1 MQVEKLP
8 VKWFCA
14 NLKLAKKHPQYIW
27 LIWLPEQLLHWISL
41 QTWVR
46 NSHQNIQKQ
55 HQFCIIQVSE
65 FPFKIFN
72 VLGAALLHFYWL
84 IFATAEPEEST
95 QTLHTGDPKFQLFF
109 SKDSGNSLGKSQQQ
123 HSQTDQPERT
133 QLSCTMKTQL
143 WLFAELWCCN
153 WQRPGQ
159 ACPREFQCHAAVP
172 VPECPTQSSRS
183 TVMPSPSQCWTEDW
197 TESKIFDNGSLL
209 PGRSINFISTFLHK
223 WLMWGDVS
231 GLQEPLKVKLM
242 FIV

>member
-8 VKWFCA
+8 VKWFSA

-27 LIWLPEQLLHWISL
+27 FIWLPEQLLHWISV

-55 HQFCIIQVSE
+55 QPGLHYSGFWIPIQNIQFCSRCCITPLLLANICNSWTWGVNTNSTHRR
-65 FPFKIFN
+65 PKISI
-72 VLGAALLHFYWL
+72 V
-84 IFATAEPEEST
+84 
-95 QTLHTGDPKFQLFF
+95 F

-123 HSQTDQPERT
+123 PSQTERT

-159 ACPREFQCHAAVP
+159 VCPREFQCHAAVP

-183 TVMPSPSQCWTEDW
+183 IVMPSPSQCWT
-197 TESKIFDNGSLL
+197 
-209 PGRSINFISTFLHK
+209 GR
-223 WLMWGDVS
+223 
-231 GLQEPLKVKLM
+231 LKR
-242 FIV
+242 IQNIW